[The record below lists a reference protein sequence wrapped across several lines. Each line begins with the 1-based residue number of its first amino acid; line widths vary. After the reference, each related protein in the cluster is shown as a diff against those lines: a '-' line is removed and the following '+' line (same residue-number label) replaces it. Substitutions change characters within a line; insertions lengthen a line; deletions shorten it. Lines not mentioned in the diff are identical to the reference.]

1 MAAEAREIL
10 GWRLGAPDLGCA
22 WVVEVGASGYRHRR
36 PTISLT
42 CIGLGMGASQSM
54 CTIRPLVAAICFHQM
69 FEGMGL
75 GGCILQAEYDAR
87 MKAGLVFFFATTMSF
102 GVVLGLALTGVY
114 RDNSPTALVVVG
126 LHNAASARLLHY
138 MALIELLAADFLG
151 PKLHGSVRLQLVCL
165 AAVLLGV
172 GAMPRPS
179 AIVLQASAACFPDPP
194 PEHHFQPDP
203 AKSGR

>member
-1 MAAEAREIL
+1 
-10 GWRLGAPDLGCA
+10 
-22 WVVEVGASGYRHRR
+22 
-36 PTISLT
+36 
-42 CIGLGMGASQSM
+42 
-54 CTIRPLVAAICFHQM
+54 
-69 FEGMGL
+69 MGL
-75 GGCILQAEYDAR
+75 VGCILQEEYDAR

-102 GVVLGLALTGVY
+102 GSSGSATGVW
-114 RDNSPTALVVVG
+114 DNSPTALVVVG
-126 LHNAASARLLHY
+126 LHNATSAGLLHY

-179 AIVLQASAACFPDPP
+179 AILLQASAACFPDPP

-203 AKSGR
+203 ARSPAGNRRPGHCKVAGQEPGDGAGHGSRRWAGRGGAGRGRRWTWQGGAPRGRGEADRGCVFPSVDRTGLV